1 MQNGTHVL
9 PDITLKDGTV
19 LDRIHHIIFCTGY
32 HMSYPFLPS
41 LPTPP
46 SPPSLIHDPN
56 NILHLLITDG
66 TMTHN
71 LHKDIFYIP
80 DPTLS
85 FIGVP
90 FHCATFS
97 LFEFQAIALAAV
109 YAGRARLPPADAM
122 RAEYNERLGRKG
134 PGRGFHSLMMEE
146 VEYVRSLVEWIN
158 ADDPRGEVVEGH
170 TVSWIEERKKL
181 EEMVRKWLGEGA
193 GDEGR

>member
-1 MQNGTHVL
+1 
-9 PDITLKDGTV
+9 
-19 LDRIHHIIFCTGY
+19 
-32 HMSYPFLPS
+32 MSYPFLPS
-41 LPTPP
+41 LPTLP
-46 SPPSLIHDPN
+46 SPSALVHDRN

-71 LHKDIFYIP
+71 LHKDIYYIP

-109 YAGRARLPPADAM
+109 YAGRARLPSADAM

-134 PGRGFHSLMMEE
+134 PGRSFHSLMMEE
-146 VEYVRSLVEWIN
+146 VDYVRDLVEWIN
-158 ADDPRGEVVEGH
+158 SDDPRGLVVEGH

-181 EEMVRKWLGEGA
+181 EGMVRKLAGERG
-193 GDEGR
+193 